1 MHDSLTVG
9 GSVSLA
15 DIRIEKKVAQRKHRD
30 RALSHYRTV
39 HSAVV
44 SAQDL
49 RGAPLCLLVTPQL
62 VMS

>member
-1 MHDSLTVG
+1 MTLSPSEAPCHSQI
-9 GSVSLA
+9 SH
-15 DIRIEKKVAQRKHRD
+15 REKVTQRKHRD

-49 RGAPLCLLVTPQL
+49 RGAPVCLLVTPQL